1 MQSFLWR
8 KTLLWQQEILAKTSY
23 ILALVAHIWKT
34 NSVTP
39 IFYCTKVISR
49 SKWNSAKFKKN
60 LWSGFRA
67 TLNVQ
72 LFKVALNS
80 APQNFLNFAESFIVA
95 CWLHFRNKKWGL
107 PKSFLKYEQL
117 KPKYGSFLQGFAV
130 ATVPFYNTKMTES
143 FSAIIGVWYGTIT
156 LLLSDKVL

>member
-1 MQSFLWR
+1 MKL
-8 KTLLWQQEILAKTSY
+8 
-23 ILALVAHIWKT
+23 
-34 NSVTP
+34 
-39 IFYCTKVISR
+39 
-49 SKWNSAKFKKN
+49 SAKFKKN

-72 LFKVALNS
+72 LFNVALSS

-117 KPKYGSFLQGFAV
+117 KPKYGVFLQGFAV

-143 FSAIIGVWYGTIT
+143 FSAIIGVWYIRKF
-156 LLLSDKVL
+156 LSSVKTGLSHLRWPNYFIRLYSGEVFGVSCLGALVSKESEL